1 MRACFK
7 DGFLLAVKNKASF
20 TLRQACLRGA
30 SEPTRQPEV
39 MEAGEEAS
47 IRLASRWK
55 HVLNGG
61 QMVTRWGYDSVG
73 PVALVYSSSVRLT
86 ARWGT
91 CPQQCVSLL

>member
-47 IRLASRWK
+47 GWAGRPEIHQACKQASRKLSRQRASGKAIQW
-55 HVLNGG
+55 
-61 QMVTRWGYDSVG
+61 SG
-73 PVALVYSSSVRLT
+73 PRVCTSSK
-86 ARWGT
+86 
-91 CPQQCVSLL
+91 